1 MGKENEEE
9 EEEDMKD
16 SLIKELLSML
26 IEKEKL
32 RGGGGRRVGEKLN
45 ALAWGNAI
53 GRNGEIFGIETK
65 LYYEVYPLPLL

>member
-9 EEEDMKD
+9 EEEDVKD

-32 RGGGGRRVGEKLN
+32 RGGGRRVGEKLN
-45 ALAWGNAI
+45 ALALGNAI